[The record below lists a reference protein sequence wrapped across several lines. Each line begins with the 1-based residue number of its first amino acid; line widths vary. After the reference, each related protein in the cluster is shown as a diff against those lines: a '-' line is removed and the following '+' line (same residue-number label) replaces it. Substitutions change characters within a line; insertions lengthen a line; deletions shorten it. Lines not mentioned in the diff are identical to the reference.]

1 MRNFYLPILI
11 VNFVLFTSIESIAQ
25 LTWERKADFGGSSR
39 WMASAMAIGTK
50 GYVGFGEDSI
60 GYSNDFW
67 EYDPTYDS
75 WTQKASFI
83 GLPRTMPI
91 AFCID
96 NKGYVGTGSTNSL
109 NAANDFF
116 EYDPLSNTWTQK
128 GDFPGTARYGAVG
141 FSIASKGYIGMG
153 SDGTFLQDFWEYDP
167 LSDSWSQ
174 KPDFPGGAVNVATTF
189 TIGQKGYVC
198 TGNSSTGSA
207 AANFLYEY
215 DPATSTWTQKTDLPG
230 QGRWHAVSFTIDN
243 FGYVGTGK
251 TPGLLNDFWRYD
263 PLLDTWLQVDS
274 FAGGIRERAIGF
286 SINNRGY
293 VGLGSDG
300 ISYMNDFW
308 EFSLHNSP
316 CLSAALPLG
325 LTQGLISYWPFC
337 GNANDETGNG
347 NDGIVHG
354 ATLTNDRFGNL
365 ISAYYFDGTNY
376 INCGNSQT
384 LNFNGDFTMNVWGKT
399 STNYSNCGVV
409 GRWNNGSG
417 NQEHYL
423 LYVKDDSTEAC
434 VGGSPITY
442 CQSLFNYHDNVW
454 HMYTVRLYNDTLSL
468 LIDGTLMNSVQ
479 FSGVNNTSVQ
489 NFIIGAYGLGLGWTT
504 FWIGDL
510 DDIGLWNRA
519 LNQQEINQLYNS
531 GLCFQTITVTDTLI
545 INANITGFNPVTY
558 QNSIKVYPNPSN
570 DHITIDCGSNYNT
583 MNGYS
588 IRIDNTLG
596 QTVYSTTLNQQT
608 YSVDLNTWT
617 GNGVYLIYLLNAQGI
632 VVDVRKI
639 VIQ

>member
-1 MRNFYLPILI
+1 M
-11 VNFVLFTSIESIAQ
+11 
-25 LTWERKADFGGSSR
+25 
-39 WMASAMAIGTK
+39 
-50 GYVGFGEDSI
+50 
-60 GYSNDFW
+60 
-67 EYDPTYDS
+67 
-75 WTQKASFI
+75 
-83 GLPRTMPI
+83 
-91 AFCID
+91 
-96 NKGYVGTGSTNSL
+96 
-109 NAANDFF
+109 
-116 EYDPLSNTWTQK
+116 SNTWTQK

-167 LSDSWSQ
+167 LSDTWTQ
-174 KPDFPGGAVNVATTF
+174 KPDFPGGAVNVATAF

-263 PLLDTWLQVDS
+263 PLFDTWLQVDS

-316 CLSAALPLG
+316 CLSATLPLG

-347 NDGIVHG
+347 NDGVVNG
-354 ATLTNDRFGNL
+354 ATLIPDRFGNPN
-365 ISAYYFDGTNY
+365 SAYSFDGLSNFITVSDPVNNSLDFLGNPFSISVWIKTSQDNGPLITKQNSSIANVSGDYNMDVADRNGRIAMGFGSGLGCARHSTDTVNY
-376 INCGNSQT
+376 DNWTHLVAIYNAPTSVDIYVNGVLSNGINSGIGNS
-384 LNFNGDFTMNVWGKT
+384 
-399 STNYSNCGVV
+399 
-409 GRWNNGSG
+409 
-417 NQEHYL
+417 
-423 LYVKDDSTEAC
+423 
-434 VGGSPITY
+434 P
-442 CQSLFNYHDNVW
+442 
-454 HMYTVRLYNDTLSL
+454 
-468 LIDGTLMNSVQ
+468 GTLANSPEALL
-479 FSGVNNTSVQ
+479 FAKGFGNSFYNGC
-489 NFIIGAYGLGLGWTT
+489 
-504 FWIGDL
+504 L
-510 DDIGLWNRA
+510 DDIGIWNRV
-519 LNQQEINQLYNS
+519 LSQQEVTQLYNL

-545 INANITGFNPVTY
+545 INANLTGFNPITY

-570 DHITIDCGSNYNT
+570 DHITIDCGSNYST
-583 MNGYS
+583 MNGYT

-596 QTVYSTTLNQQT
+596 QTVYSTSLTQQT
-608 YSVDLNTWT
+608 FIVDLNTWT

-632 VVDVRKI
+632 AIDVRKI
-639 VIQ
+639 VLQ